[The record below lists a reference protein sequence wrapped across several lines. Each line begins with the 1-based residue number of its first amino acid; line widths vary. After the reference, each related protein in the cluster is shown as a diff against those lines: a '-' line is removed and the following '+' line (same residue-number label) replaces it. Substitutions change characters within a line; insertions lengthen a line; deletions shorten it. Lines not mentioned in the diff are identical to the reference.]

1 MSANASSLDDGD
13 AVDVVFSP
21 LRLSASPA
29 PLGASAP
36 VAAAPSHLG
45 NGTFPT
51 IISPPP
57 IRTPHVSSNS
67 AFFSAAF
74 SLANAAV
81 SPSNCATR
89 ARVSRSNS
97 LFRVLD
103 AFDASRFA
111 FNRVARRRDASSRDG
126 SFVIDSTPSTAS
138 RASRRRLS
146 RVVPR
151 LGTHFIRGDA
161 NDAF

>member
-13 AVDVVFSP
+13 AVEVVFSP
-21 LRLSASPA
+21 ARLSRASPS
-29 PLGASAP
+29 PLGVSAP
-36 VAAAPSHLG
+36 IATPPSHLG

-97 LFRVLD
+97 LFRFLD
-103 AFDASRFA
+103 AADASRFA
-111 FNRVARRRDASSRDG
+111 ANRFARRCTASRDG
-126 SFVIDSTPSTAS
+126 SIDITTPV
-138 RASRRRLS
+138 SRRPFRM
-146 RVVPR
+146 
-151 LGTHFIRGDA
+151 
-161 NDAF
+161 NE